1 MEKLIIKQVG
11 NPLDREG
18 VLVEFD
24 YTGQTVGELVKAIIP
39 EEMEYKVFVNGQVV
53 SEDTVVELTDKVV
66 VYPNVGVP
74 AVLAV
79 MAYIKA
85 AYAAI
90 QAAWAAFSVAYPML
104 AKGLALVGKGLLMA
118 GVGTVM
124 QKLFAPKTSNTSGS
138 GIETGNAYSWNP
150 HITQEQGVVV
160 PKYYGKLRAK
170 SGNIIVAFRSDVSG
184 FNANAINCI
193 VGYGYGPIK
202 SIIDVKIND
211 QYESEDDGLELQ
223 RRLGY
228 VSQTAM
234 TGFGQS
240 VIEFNPGFNLD
251 EPGDYYTYDLAAGYD
266 KIGFAIRFPSG
277 LARMGE
283 NGNIPTT
290 VRFGAYLENQT
301 TLAKSYFS
309 TSADSI
315 AMAPTVLW
323 SFGEWKKDVLDYQE
337 GSTYSDTYWV
347 QYNTSTNVVL
357 TKAELE
363 TEDTAHPGAF
373 WRQVASNKVYSYAS
387 ETISVKGE
395 SADSCDVN
403 CFVNVNSSYAYKL
416 YIRRLS
422 AHGNDKIDQASLGA
436 VYGISQEKFSY
447 PRHVM
452 LAVKG
457 APSER
462 FNSSLQIEPII
473 EGSLVRVYNG
483 TSWTVE
489 YSQNPAWIA
498 YDVATQPVFNNNL
511 TVARYDGIHP
521 DNVSLQDF
529 YTWATYCDE
538 LVPDGNSGTEK
549 RFVANVVFDEED
561 SLWDALCKF
570 GSPFNCSPYWNGSE
584 LKLYLDIPGESV
596 QFFSEATML
605 KDSFKQNFT
614 AWEDRVTEVE
624 LKFMD
629 EESDYEVTQ
638 IAIIDADLTQKTNK
652 LSYTA
657 VGTTKASQAW
667 RIGKKLLAA
676 NKYIFRTIEFQVFT
690 EALDA
695 TLGDVITVQHN
706 LPDWGQGG
714 MLAAVNNTEKTVYIE
729 GLLLTDAVY
738 LKLGF
743 NQATID
749 GWRAGTGSGQV
760 INTQI
765 LRDVT
770 LHLRTDDGVYAIYNV
785 YGGGYLSGQTVII
798 LQSTQAYTT
807 APAKNTVYSLTITS
821 EGSLRQFRI
830 AQIDLADEFVTSIK
844 AVEYRAEVYQEAD
857 GTPVI
862 NTTSIGTIHDKFP
875 KVTSVSA
882 VTRTK
887 VTTGNIFSRDIHLSW
902 SLPTDKFYFAKVKI
916 YYQTSEDN
924 VEFDDLVYA
933 GSASNTTF
941 VIRNVKL
948 KDYYKVILTT
958 VNTLNAEC
966 QKSAGAMINFQAAD
980 LVNIEIPYIDSGI
993 DGLRVL
999 NSTGDNLTFNQPNCM
1014 IGWSE
1019 PTGKWANTNWL
1030 NYYKVNIYQVGT
1042 QTVLY
1047 TINNGKLN
1055 YFDFTFSLN
1064 AHTASGP
1071 YRTFD
1076 VGVQA
1081 IDMLDRAGVETTMR
1095 PVNAQAGQVQDV
1107 ATAQFIGGAK
1117 VSWTLLTTPD
1127 ISGYEVHCS
1136 QVGAAFTPSSATLY
1150 ATVSAAQFTTD
1161 CYLNDGL
1168 WYIKVGAFDC
1178 FSRTGITY
1186 STAASVTINREIA
1199 VSNVTDFEE
1208 GLSNTYKVPIHD
1220 GVSWTVNANILS
1232 WNAHVI
1238 VYMGTRY
1245 NIAAGNTTLSAP
1257 YVYWQSL
1264 GGSYSTTASL
1274 DTFNAL
1280 NPATNQ
1286 WQMAINYGTYYKLA
1300 WVAQA
1305 NQVIGSAWIGQL
1317 AVQNAQI
1324 GNEIWSDNFSYT
1336 PGVAMTG
1343 WKINKLGKIMAN
1355 DLEVYSSDGTLL
1367 IDGNWQE
1374 NDFNQLALTSSNL
1387 QFNSNMRAVAKDGR
1401 PAGAKATYGSAVTT
1415 NIKYNDS
1422 AKTILELSN
1431 ATDDSIGVS
1440 FPAFRV
1446 VAGTQYTI
1454 TANVACTG
1462 SDATSGFYMRVYEYD
1477 SELAAGVDTI
1487 AYTTAEAGC
1496 VLGTRIKAITPTYEN
1511 VAIST
1516 VVSEKSAT
1524 YVPTATAKWAS
1535 VTLLRWTGMTTAR
1548 ALLVHG
1554 LSVTNNATAHH
1565 TFYQTAE
1572 PTSGMVIGDLWYN
1585 STTKLTKR
1593 WSGTAWDTTGNAYDN
1608 TNLLTDGAGL
1618 GTTATWTG
1626 VTGTGKPADNATVG
1640 ATWGTDI
1647 NSLPGEFGSANLC
1660 LGRYSYFN
1668 DADFSAFIVSAGTRS
1683 YDTGYIGT
1691 YSIKLT
1697 ATALNNYCFLGAS
1710 LTDYNVVISPNS
1722 KWVVSAF
1729 VKSSIASG
1737 SGQFYLKTSDGV
1749 TSSAISFTTSATVG
1763 AWTRVYGVID
1773 LSANTSTKLV
1783 LRVDNETNAGNSMWF
1798 DGIMLEKVVG
1808 VQTTPS
1814 NYVKPAESV
1823 DFDDYRISN
1832 ISLEN
1837 GVLAITQPQGGTY
1850 SYSGTAT
1857 GAIVVTLPNSWTGSM
1872 LKFAIDVFLYV
1883 GANSFSANVGG
1894 YTSIATLAWMN
1905 TTASIVGSTASNN
1918 RIRFGHNGT
1927 KCCIIIGQAAT
1938 DGTASTWSYP
1948 KIAVK
1953 NLQVGHY
1960 SATADLWKTGWS
1972 VSVVNSL
1979 TGYTFSGTD
1988 FADALLDAKSIL
2000 DQGAFATLNQ
2010 ITEANIATYIASAA
2024 IGTAFIKDAAITN
2037 AKIDTLLASKLYVTS
2052 GTIAAALIG
2061 TGHILNAMI
2070 GNAAITT
2077 AKIGDLEVETIKVA
2091 NNAIT
2096 IPSSYYA
2103 ASAFT
2108 LTATAQTIMTLTYTS
2123 TGAPVLL
2130 TASCIL
2136 KEDSAY
2142 DCKFSIRIYGGTTG
2156 TTLLADPDINLVTGG
2171 NTETSF
2177 SLSIKDSST
2186 TTGTRV
2192 YVVKAYS
2199 NRDSNSWA
2207 QYRSLIALEVKK

>member
-1 MEKLIIKQVG
+1 MEKLIIKQVS
-11 NPLDREG
+11 NPLEREG

-66 VYPNVGVP
+66 VYPNVGGP
-74 AVLAV
+74 ALATI
-79 MAYIKA
+79 MLYIKA
-85 AYAAI
+85 AYAAM
-90 QAAWAAFSVAYPML
+90 QAAWSAFSAAYPLL
-104 AKGLALVGKGLLMA
+104 AQGLAAVGQGLVVA
-118 GVGTVM
+118 GVGMVM
-124 QKLFAPKTSNTSGS
+124 QKLFGVKSSKDGS

-266 KIGFAIRFPSG
+266 KIGFAIRFASG

-337 GSTYSDTYWV
+337 YSTYSDAYWV
-347 QYNTSTNVVL
+347 QYNTSTNAVL

-363 TEDTAHPGAF
+363 TDDTAHPGAF

-403 CFVNVNSSYAYKL
+403 CFVNVNSNYAYKL

-422 AHGNDKIDQASLGA
+422 EHASDKIDQASLGA
-436 VYGISQEKFSY
+436 VYGISKEKFSY

-452 LAVKG
+452 LAMKG

-483 TSWTVE
+483 TSWAVE

-570 GSPFNCSPYWNGSE
+570 GSSFNCSPYWNGSE
-584 LKLYLDIPGESV
+584 LKLYLDIPCESV

-629 EESDYEVTQ
+629 EESDYEVAQ

-743 NQATID
+743 SQATID

-760 INTQI
+760 INTQT

-770 LHLRTDDGVYAIYNV
+770 LHLRTDDGGYATYNV

-798 LQSTQAYTT
+798 LQSTQTYTT
-807 APAKNTVYSLTITS
+807 TPAKNTVYSLTITS

-844 AVEYRAEVYQEAD
+844 AVEYREEVYQEAD

-882 VTRTK
+882 ITRTK

-966 QKSAGAMINFQAAD
+966 PKSAGAMINFQAAD

-993 DGLRVL
+993 DDLRVL

-1055 YFDFTFSLN
+1055 YFDFTFALN
-1064 AHTASGP
+1064 VHTTSGP

-1081 IDMLDRAGVETTMR
+1081 VDMLDRAGVETTMR

-1150 ATVSAAQFTTD
+1150 ATVSATQFTTD

-1208 GLSNTYKVPIHD
+1208 GLSDTYKVPIHD
-1220 GVSWTVNANILS
+1220 GVSWTVNANLLS

-1245 NIAAGNTTLSAP
+1245 NIAAGNTTLSSP
-1257 YVYWQSL
+1257 YVYWQAL

-1280 NPATNQ
+1280 DPATNQ

-1355 DLEVYSSDGTLL
+1355 DLEVYASDGTLL
-1367 IDGNWQE
+1367 LDGNWQE

-1431 ATDDSIGVS
+1431 AADADIGVS

-1477 SELAAGVDTI
+1477 SELASGIDTI
-1487 AYTTAEAGC
+1487 AATAVFEPGC
-1496 VLGTRIKAITPTYEN
+1496 VAGTRGKPLAPTYEN
-1511 VAIST
+1511 TTITVA
-1516 VVSEKSAT
+1516 VSEKSAI

-1535 VTLLRWTGMTTAR
+1535 VTMMRWTDMTTSR

-1554 LSVTNNATAHH
+1554 LSVTN
-1565 TFYQTAE
+1565 
-1572 PTSGMVIGDLWYN
+1572 D
-1585 STTKLTKR
+1585 
-1593 WSGTAWDTTGNAYDN
+1593 
-1608 TNLLTDGAGL
+1608 
-1618 GTTATWTG
+1618 
-1626 VTGTGKPADNATVG
+1626 ATVG

-1647 NSLPGEFGSANLC
+1647 NSLPEEFGSANLC

-1668 DADFSAFIVSAGTRS
+1668 DADFSAFTVSAGTRS

-1697 ATALNNYCFLGAS
+1697 ATALNNYCFLGTS
-1710 LTDYNVVISPNS
+1710 ITDYNVVISPNS

-1729 VKSSIASG
+1729 VKSSIVSG
-1737 SGQFYLKTSDGV
+1737 AGQFYLKTSDGA
-1749 TSSAISFTTSATVG
+1749 TSSAISFTASATVG

-1773 LSANTSTKLV
+1773 LSANASTKV
-1783 LRVDNETNAGNSMWF
+1783 IIRVDNETAAGNSMWF

-1814 NYVKPAESV
+1814 NYVKPAETV

-1832 ISLEN
+1832 ISLDN
-1837 GVLAITQPQGGTY
+1837 DVLAITQPQGGTY
-1850 SYSGTAT
+1850 SYTGTAT

-1894 YTSIATLAWMN
+1894 YTYITTPAWMN

-1927 KCCIIIGQAAT
+1927 KCCVVIGQAAT

-1948 KIAVK
+1948 KIGVK
-1953 NLQVGHY
+1953 NLQVGHVG
-1960 SATADLWKTGWS
+1960 ATADLWKTGWS

-2000 DQGAFATLNQ
+2000 DQGAFAKLNQ
-2010 ITEANIATYIASAA
+2010 LTEANMSTYIASAA

-2037 AKIDTLLASKLYVTS
+2037 AKIATLLASKLYVTS

-2070 GNAAITT
+2070 GTAAITT
-2077 AKIGDLEVETIKVA
+2077 AKIDDLAVVEGNIANLAVTNGKIANLAVTNAKIGSLAVDAAKIANLTITSGKIG

-2096 IPSSYYA
+2096 VIVA
-2103 ASAFT
+2103 GT
-2108 LTATAQTIMTLTYTS
+2108 DRTVGTYVPFD
-2123 TGAPVLL
+2123 TG
-2130 TASCIL
+2130 IQY
-2136 KEDSAY
+2136 K
-2142 DCKFSIRIYGGTTG
+2142 
-2156 TTLLADPDINLVTGG
+2156 TLL
-2171 NTETSF
+2171 
-2177 SLSIKDSST
+2177 SLSITSTDNQPIVISFSGWVKGGAADPTGYPAGLVVYRGTSTVVYQTAT
-2186 TTGTRV
+2186 TTSERFETMAAVVTDSPASGTYTYYLKLYVDGQSITFYHDEV
-2192 YVVKAYS
+2192 YMILALGND
-2199 NRDSNSWA
+2199 NRS
-2207 QYRSLIALEVKK
+2207 